1 MLTGTLINSLE
12 LNFISAFNNL
22 LNSFT
27 TLQEKNSWRYEIH
40 VESEGIQTFAS
51 NKTITHHT
59 AFFISSFPNSY

>member
-27 TLQEKNSWRYEIH
+27 REKQLTIRNSC
-40 VESEGIQTFAS
+40 
-51 NKTITHHT
+51 
-59 AFFISSFPNSY
+59 